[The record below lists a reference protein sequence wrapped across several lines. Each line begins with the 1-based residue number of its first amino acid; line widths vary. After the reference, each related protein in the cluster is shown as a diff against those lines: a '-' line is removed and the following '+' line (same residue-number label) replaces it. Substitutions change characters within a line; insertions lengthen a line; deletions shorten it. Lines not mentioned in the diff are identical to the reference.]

1 MEKTRA
7 LIFKIINT
15 LIVTIVIGLMIAPFF
30 IMVST
35 SLKSYAEV
43 TKWPPTWFPD
53 VIMWENFSEM
63 WRGEGNIRTAF
74 VNSLIVSI
82 STMLLCTV
90 LGLFAAYSASRFKF
104 AGKKIFLFGVIIT
117 QMFSAVILIGPM
129 YGVVRDLG
137 LLNTYL
143 SLIIPNTAF
152 SLPMTVWL
160 LYGYLDGISPSL
172 EEAAMLD
179 GCTRTQAVVKV
190 LMPVLAPG
198 LITSGLFAFI
208 VAWNDLIFANS
219 FITQT
224 EMRTISLELTSY
236 KSLFE
241 TYWHKMMA
249 ASLISVVPVFI
260 LFLAIQKYIVKGLAA
275 GGVKE

>member
-1 MEKTRA
+1 MGKTRA
-7 LIFKIINT
+7 SIFKIINT

-43 TKWPPTWFPD
+43 TKWPPTWVPD
-53 VIMWENFSEM
+53 VIRWENFSEV
-63 WRGEGNIRTAF
+63 WSGDGNIRTAF
-74 VNSLIVSI
+74 TNSLIVSI

-129 YGVVRDLG
+129 YGVVRDMG

-172 EEAAMLD
+172 DEAAMLD
-179 GCTRTQAVVKV
+179 GCTRTQALIKV

-208 VAWNDLIFANS
+208 VTWNDLIFANS
-219 FITQT
+219 FITQP

-249 ASLISVVPVFI
+249 ASLISVVPVLV

>member
-1 MEKTRA
+1 
-7 LIFKIINT
+7 
-15 LIVTIVIGLMIAPFF
+15 
-30 IMVST
+30 
-35 SLKSYAEV
+35 
-43 TKWPPTWFPD
+43 
-53 VIMWENFSEM
+53 
-63 WRGEGNIRTAF
+63 
-74 VNSLIVSI
+74 
-82 STMLLCTV
+82 
-90 LGLFAAYSASRFKF
+90 
-104 AGKKIFLFGVIIT
+104 
-117 QMFSAVILIGPM
+117 MFSAVILIGPM
-129 YGVVRDLG
+129 YGVVRDMG

-172 EEAAMLD
+172 DEAAMLD
-179 GCTRTQAVVKV
+179 GCTRTQALIKV

-208 VAWNDLIFANS
+208 VTWNDLIFANS

-249 ASLISVVPVFI
+249 ASLISVVPVLV
-260 LFLAIQKYIVKGLAA
+260 LFLAIQKSIVKGLAA